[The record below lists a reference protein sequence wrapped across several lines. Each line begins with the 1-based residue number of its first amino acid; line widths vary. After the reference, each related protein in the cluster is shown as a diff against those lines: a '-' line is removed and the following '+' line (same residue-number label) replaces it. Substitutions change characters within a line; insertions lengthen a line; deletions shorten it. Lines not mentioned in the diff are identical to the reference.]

1 MGIRFSFD
9 IGTNSIGGAVWK
21 TGPDPAGRFGAD
33 APRELLWAGVR
44 IFKDGRNPKDGE
56 SLAKMRRVP
65 KQARKRR
72 DRFVLR
78 RADLIRALVE
88 EGLMPSDESACRSLE
103 SLDPYQLRAQG
114 LDAALDP
121 YHFGRAIFHLHQR
134 RGFKSN
140 RKTDKGDKDKG
151 KIAQASKRLD
161 ELLKERKWRTFG
173 EFLWT
178 RHRGSSGD
186 PSRPRDPGRE
196 PTRIRLEG
204 QGAKALYEFYPTRE
218 MIRHEFDQLWETQ
231 ANLDP
236 GFFTEAK
243 RDRIRTIVF
252 RQRDLKKP
260 KIGKCT
266 FEPEEE
272 RLPKTLP
279 SVEAREIYERLAHL
293 RVSSDGFGQRGLTSP
308 QRDALASTLLSGKN
322 LTFAKIRQALKL
334 PSNAK
339 INFEEAGDEDFK
351 GALSAKILSKPDHF
365 GRGWLA
371 LPYESKDAFVAKLDE
386 ESDPEKLVRRLMDED
401 GLGEGAARNCA
412 AAPLADGYSRL
423 GPTANAAILEA
434 LRNETDLDG
443 FVVTYSEAVKR
454 AGQKLGRDWHH
465 SDERD
470 GQIFERL
477 PYYGQALQRHV
488 LPGSMDPQDKDD
500 EAAYWGRIMNPTVH
514 IGLNQLRRL
523 GNKLIERFGHPDQIV
538 VELARELKLNK
549 KQKDEERRRNRDNR
563 AANRKRTEQLVSLE
577 QDDRRNNLI
586 RLRLFEEQATGGNG
600 IAACPYCGKT
610 FGVGKVFSDE
620 IEVDHILPVSRTLDD
635 SIANRLLACRACN
648 RLKRRKSPFEAFGA
662 TPGWPAI
669 AERSKALPYFKRW
682 RFAPEAMKKFE
693 GERDFL
699 ARQLN
704 ETKYLSRLAKA
715 YLGKICD
722 PDQVYVT
729 PGKLVGLLRGKW
741 GINELLPDHN
751 RAPDEDGRKVR
762 TDHRHHALDAIVIGA
777 LTRGLINHIA
787 RETGRA
793 EDQDLERVFGT
804 IPMPFEGFL
813 DAVRTVRD
821 NIIVS
826 NKPEHGKRGAM
837 HEDTAYG
844 LVHDEVEA
852 AEIGNLVY
860 RKPVTDLT
868 ENEIDHVRDVVLRTA
883 LKTAVA
889 PLLDEKGKATDK
901 NAYAAALSAFAE
913 ANKVRRVRLG
923 KSGTDAIPIA
933 GRRTGK
939 EYKALVPGENHHVDI
954 VQMRD
959 GTWRGYAATVFEVNR
974 RDWRPSWE
982 RDKVGGKLVMRLHKG
997 DTVQIDD
1004 DDGMRRT
1011 KTVHQIEISA
1021 NRIRLA
1027 PVHEGG
1033 KLQDRHDDKKYD
1045 LFRWDLAT
1053 ISKLKERNC
1062 VAVRVDEIGQVR
1074 ALRRNV

>member
-9 IGTNSIGGAVWK
+9 IGTNSIGSAVWK
-21 TGPDPAGRFGAD
+21 TGPDPNGPFGAD

-78 RADLIRALVE
+78 RADLIEALTQ
-88 EGLMPSDESACRSLE
+88 EGLMPDDEPARKALE
-103 SLDPYQLRAQG
+103 ELDPYQLRAQG
-114 LDAALDP
+114 LDEALDP
-121 YHFGRAIFHLHQR
+121 HHFGRAIFHLNQR

-161 ELLKERKWRTFG
+161 DLMNERKWRTFG

-178 RHRGSSGD
+178 RHHGSAG
-186 PSRPRDPGRE
+186 DPGRPHDPGRQ

-204 QGAKALYEFYPTRE
+204 QGAKALYEFYPTRP
-218 MIRHEFDQLWETQ
+218 MIEHEFDALWQ
-231 ANLDP
+231 AQAKFNPD
-236 GFFTEAK
+236 FFTESK
-243 RDRIRTIVF
+243 RQRIRTIVF

-260 KIGKCT
+260 KVGRCT
-266 FEPEEE
+266 FKSEEE
-272 RLPKTLP
+272 RLPKAFP

-293 RVSSDGFGQRGLTSP
+293 RVSSDGFDQRGLTHP
-308 QRDALASTLLSGKN
+308 QRDALASALLSGKK

-339 INFEEAGDEDFK
+339 INFEEAGEEDFK
-351 GALSAKILSKPDHF
+351 GSLSAKILSKKDHF
-365 GRGWLA
+365 GPAWLA
-371 LPYESKDAFVAKLDE
+371 LPLVSKDAFVAKLDE
-386 ESDPEKLVRRLMDED
+386 ESDPEKLVRQLIAEE
-401 GLGEGAARNCA
+401 GLSEERARNCA

-423 GPTANAAILEA
+423 GRTANDAILES
-434 LRNETDLDG
+434 LREETDADG
-443 FVVTYSEAVKR
+443 FVITYSEAVKR

-470 GQIFERL
+470 GQIFPRL
-477 PYYGQALQRHV
+477 PYYGEALPRHV
-488 LPGSMDPQDKDD
+488 LPGSMDPQDKED

-523 GNKLIERFGHPDQIV
+523 VNKLIARFGAPDQVV

-549 KQKDEERRRNRDNR
+549 KQKDEEKRRNRDNR
-563 AANRKRTEQLVSLE
+563 AANKKRADQLAELE
-577 QDDRRNNLI
+577 QEDRRDNLI

-600 IAACPYCGKT
+600 VAACPYCGKT
-610 FGVGKVFSDE
+610 FCISKVFSDE

-635 SIANRLLACRACN
+635 SIANRLLACRGCN

-669 AERSKALPYFKRW
+669 AERSKALPHFKRW

-704 ETKYLSRLAKA
+704 ETKYLSRLAKG

-741 GINELLPDHN
+741 GLNELLPDHN

-762 TDHRHHALDAIVIGA
+762 TDHRHHAIDAIVIGA

-787 RETGRA
+787 REAGRA

-813 DAVRTVRD
+813 DAVRTARD

-826 NKPEHGKRGAM
+826 NKPEHGKRGAL

-844 LVHDEVEA
+844 LVRDEAQA
-852 AEIGNLVY
+852 AQIGNLVY

-868 ENEIDHVRDVVLRTA
+868 ENEIDHVRDVVLRAT
-883 LKTAVA
+883 LKAAVA
-889 PLLDEKGKATDK
+889 PLLDEKGKAKDK
-901 NAYAAALSAFAE
+901 TAYAAALAAFGQ

-933 GRRTGK
+933 DRRTKK

-959 GTWRGYAATVFEVNR
+959 GTWRGYAVTVFEVNR
-974 RDWRPSWE
+974 KDWRPSWE
-982 RDKVGGKLVMRLHKG
+982 RDKVGGKLIMRLHKG
-997 DTVQIDD
+997 DTVEIDD
-1004 DDGMRRT
+1004 DDGIRRT
-1011 KTVHQIEISA
+1011 KTVHRIEISA

-1033 KLQDRHDDKKYD
+1033 KLQDRHTDKSD
-1045 LFRWDLAT
+1045 LFEWDFAT

-1062 VAVRVDEIGQVR
+1062 IAVRVDEMGQVR
-1074 ALRRNV
+1074 ARRNL